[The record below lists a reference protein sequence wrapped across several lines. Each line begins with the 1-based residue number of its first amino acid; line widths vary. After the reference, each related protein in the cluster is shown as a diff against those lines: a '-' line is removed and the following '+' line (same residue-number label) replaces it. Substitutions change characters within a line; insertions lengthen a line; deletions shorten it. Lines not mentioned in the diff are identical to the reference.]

1 MKEYL
6 IWLVTGIEDGWIK
19 TDQKTF
25 RQYLIAKEILNEIKR
40 TS

>member
-6 IWLVTGIEDGWIK
+6 IWLVAGIEDGWIK
-19 TDQKTF
+19 ADQKTF
-25 RQYLIAKEILNEIKR
+25 RQYLIAKEILNEIEG